1 MTSSEKTNHRLR
13 SYRRGAAGSAL
24 VATFGLAAAACG
36 SSTPAA
42 STSTTAQ
49 SSTSTTSAV
58 ACGSGTITGAGST
71 FVATILQQWTKDY
84 EAKCPGATINYQ
96 AVGSGA
102 GITQFTAGTVDFGA
116 SDVVLSSA
124 QSQALAAKGTI
135 LQIPWAAGAVA
146 VEYHVSGVSNL
157 KLDAAAIAGIFAG
170 KIVKWNDP
178 AIKALN
184 SGVTLPS
191 EAIQTFHRS
200 DSSGTSGIFT
210 GYLAAAAPSVWTF
223 GVNKTWPAPGGQGAK
238 GSDGVTAAVG
248 QTEGGI
254 GYAEVSYAK
263 GASLPMASIKNGA
276 GSFVQPTG
284 DAVTAALAEATVPA
298 DLTVK
303 PNYTP
308 TGASAY
314 PIASTTWVMVAQKQT
329 DAAKATLLKD
339 FITYAV
345 TAGQASAN
353 SLYYAPLPSS
363 LAGQDKT
370 AATQIG
376 M

>member
-1 MTSSEKTNHRLR
+1 
-13 SYRRGAAGSAL
+13 
-24 VATFGLAAAACG
+24 
-36 SSTPAA
+36 
-42 STSTTAQ
+42 
-49 SSTSTTSAV
+49 V

-84 EAKCPGATINYQ
+84 EAKCPGSTINYQ

-116 SDVVLSSA
+116 SDAVLSSA

-135 LQIPWAAGAVA
+135 LQIPWAAGGVA
-146 VEYHVSGVSNL
+146 LEYHVGGVSSL
-157 KLDAAAIAGIFAG
+157 KLDAATIAGIFAG

-178 AIKALN
+178 AIGALN
-184 SGVTLPS
+184 SGVTLPA

-200 DSSGTSGIFT
+200 DSSGTSNIFT
-210 GYLAAAAPSVWTF
+210 SYLTAAAPSAWTF
-223 GVNKTWPAPGGQGAK
+223 GADKTWPAPGGQGAK

-263 GASLPMASIKNGA
+263 GAQLPMASVKNGA
-276 GSFVQPTG
+276 GSYVQPTS
-284 DAVTAALAEATVPA
+284 DAVTAALSEATVPA

-314 PIASTTWVMVAQKQT
+314 PIASTTWVMVASKQT

-345 TAGQASAN
+345 TGGQASAD

-363 LAGQDKT
+363 LAAQDKT
-370 AATQIG
+370 AATRLGI
-376 M
+376 

>member
-1 MTSSEKTNHRLR
+1 M
-13 SYRRGAAGSAL
+13 AA
-24 VATFGLAAAACG
+24 FGLAAAACG

-42 STSTTAQ
+42 STSTTSQ
-49 SSTSTTSAV
+49 SSTSTTGAV

-71 FVATILQQWTKDY
+71 FVATILQEWTKDY

-102 GITQFTAGTVDFGA
+102 GVTQFSSGTVDFGA
-116 SDVVLSSA
+116 SDVVLSA
-124 QSQALAAKGTI
+124 TQSQALAAKGTI

-146 VEYHVSGVSNL
+146 VEYHVSGVTNL
-157 KLDAAAIAGIFAG
+157 KLDAATVAGIFAG

-200 DSSGTSGIFT
+200 DASGTSAIFT
-210 GYLAAAAPSVWTF
+210 GYLSAAAPSAWTY
-223 GVNKTWPAPGGQGAK
+223 GASKTWTAPGGQGAK

-263 GASLPMASIKNGA
+263 GASLPMASIRNGA
-276 GSFVQPTG
+276 GQFEQPTG
-284 DAVTAALAEATVPA
+284 QATTAALAEATVPS

-303 PNYTP
+303 PNFTP

-314 PIASTTWVMVAQKQT
+314 PIASTTWVVVAQKQT

-345 TAGQASAN
+345 TAGQDSAS

-363 LAGQDKT
+363 LAAQDKT
-370 AATQIG
+370 AATRIG
-376 M
+376 I

>member
-1 MTSSEKTNHRLR
+1 MGR
-13 SYRRGAAGSAL
+13 YRRGAAGSAL
-24 VATFGLAAAACG
+24 LATLGVAAAACG
-36 SSTPAA
+36 SSTPTA

-49 SSTSTTSAV
+49 SSTSATAAV

-102 GITQFTAGTVDFGA
+102 GVTQFTSGTVDFGA
-116 SDVVLSSA
+116 SDVVLSAA
-124 QSQALAAKGTI
+124 QSQALAAKGTV
-135 LQIPWAAGAVA
+135 LQIPWAAGGVA
-146 VEYHVSGVSNL
+146 IEFHVSGVSSL
-157 KLDAAAIAGIFAG
+157 KLDAATIAGIFAG

-200 DSSGTSGIFT
+200 DASGTSGIFT
-210 GYLAAAAPSVWTF
+210 GYLAAAAPSVWTY
-223 GVNKTWPAPGGQGAK
+223 GANKTWPAPGGQGAK

-263 GASLPMASIKNGA
+263 GANLPMAAVKNGA

-284 DAVTAALAEATVPA
+284 NAVTAALAEADVPA

-314 PIASTTWVMVAQKQT
+314 PIASTTWVVVAQKQT

-363 LAGQDKT
+363 LADQDKA
-370 AATQIG
+370 AATRIG
-376 M
+376 I